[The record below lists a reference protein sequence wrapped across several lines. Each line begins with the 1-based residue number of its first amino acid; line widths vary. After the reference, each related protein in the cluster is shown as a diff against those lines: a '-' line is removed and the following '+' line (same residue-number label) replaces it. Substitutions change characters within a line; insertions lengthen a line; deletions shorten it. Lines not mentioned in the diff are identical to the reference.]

1 MHHSISFQHGV
12 SIRFTVPHSSDQLL
26 TIQLADQAA
35 TLGLEEA
42 EKLYWWLHQHREA
55 FISFY
60 GEGWELART
69 YWQRDA
75 APDTY
80 AVLLNL
86 FNAHCHEINVSPY
99 REGDT
104 GPSEQAVN
112 GFFAGMAALAEGSD
126 GVFTSRRILA
136 YAEQY
141 ARTHWEVSEARA
153 HLSLTGDG
161 MPEPGDRENSYLVC
175 LDMRGVGDIQRIVG
189 VVNQDGTLERDHTYM
204 GDAGCHACE
213 YGKVREYLPA
223 ASEESEEQP

>member
-12 SIRFTVPHSSDQLL
+12 SIRFTEPHSSDQLL
-26 TIQLADQAA
+26 TIQLGDQAA
-35 TLGLEEA
+35 TLSLEEA

-69 YWQRDA
+69 YWQA
-75 APDTY
+75 EGAPDTY
-80 AVLLNL
+80 DALLSL
-86 FNAHCHEINVSPY
+86 FNTHCHEINVSPY

-112 GFFAGMAALAEGSD
+112 GFIAGMASLTEGSD
-126 GVFTSRRILA
+126 EVFTSRRILA

-153 HLSLTGDG
+153 HLCLTEDG
-161 MPEPGDRENSYLVC
+161 MPEQGDRESSYLVC
-175 LDMRGVGDIQRIVG
+175 LDMQGVGDIQRIVM
-189 VVNQDGTLERDHTYM
+189 VVNENGTLERDHTYM
-204 GDAGCHACE
+204 DDAGYSACE

-223 ASEESEEQP
+223 VSEESEE